1 MENKYKRFS
10 YFEGK
15 IVPTEDAKISIQTH
29 AFQYGT
35 AVFGGIRG
43 YYNPDY
49 DNLYIFRIL
58 EHYKRLIN
66 STKIMQL
73 NFKKSP
79 EELVEIT
86 LDLVRK
92 CECRENIYIRPIV
105 YTSALE
111 LSPRFKIVP
120 TEIAIYIIQL
130 DDYLDTQKGLRLKVS
145 SWRRLSDNLI
155 PTISKASG
163 GYVNSA
169 LAKSEAAQEGY
180 DDAIFLDTRGMV
192 SEASAANLFLVK
204 NGELVTPG
212 LSASVLEGITRRS
225 IMQLAEDRNIKV
237 RERDV
242 IRSELYTSDEVFL
255 SGTGVQVAWV
265 KEIDQREVGDAIC
278 GKVTSELQ
286 SLFFNIV
293 NNREEKYRHW
303 LSPVY

>member
-1 MENKYKRFS
+1 
-10 YFEGK
+10 
-15 IVPTEDAKISIQTH
+15 
-29 AFQYGT
+29 
-35 AVFGGIRG
+35 
-43 YYNPDY
+43 
-49 DNLYIFRIL
+49 
-58 EHYKRLIN
+58 
-66 STKIMQL
+66 
-73 NFKKSP
+73 
-79 EELVEIT
+79 
-86 LDLVRK
+86 
-92 CECRENIYIRPIV
+92 
-105 YTSALE
+105 
-111 LSPRFKIVP
+111 PRFKIVP